1 MKQTEIEYAEALF
14 VLALEDNAAEEYA
27 EHLALIERLIQENPD
42 YLEFLFSPAIP
53 LSDRLSA
60 LDEAFSSIPENI
72 LSFLKLLC
80 ENGHIRSLPLCIREF
95 FRLLKEK
102 QNSVSADVFSAVEL
116 TDAQK
121 QAVCKRL
128 SDMTKKT
135 VEPRF
140 ILDPSLIGGI
150 KIEIE
155 GKIYDGSIKHRLHD
169 IKDVITG

>member
-14 VLALEDNAAEEYA
+14 MLALEDNAAEDYS
-27 EHLALIERLIQENPD
+27 EHLDLIDALITENPE
-42 YLEFLFSPAIP
+42 YLEVLFSPAIP

-60 LDEAFSSIPENI
+60 LDEAFSTLPENI

-80 ENGHIRSLPLCIREF
+80 ENGHIRTLSLCIAEYR
-95 FRLLKEK
+95 RLLKEK
-102 QNSVSADVFSAVEL
+102 LNSVSADVFSAVEL
-116 TDAQK
+116 TDSQK
-121 QAVCKRL
+121 LAICKRL

-155 GKIYDGSIKHRLHD
+155 GKTYDGSIKHRLHD